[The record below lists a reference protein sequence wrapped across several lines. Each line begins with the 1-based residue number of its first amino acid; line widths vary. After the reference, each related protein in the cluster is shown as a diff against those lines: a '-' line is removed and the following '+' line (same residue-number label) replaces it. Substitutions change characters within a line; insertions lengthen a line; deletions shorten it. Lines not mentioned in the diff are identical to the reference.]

1 MTTYRTLDFWT
12 PALHPSTLLN
22 VSVAEPGPSRD
33 PVVRSLPIKHGDF
46 EAVGAI
52 KRLVKT
58 NEGFLAA
65 DDSFRISALTVPV
78 AEDEVPV
85 VTSQSQAKVPS
96 RGLSVWTGLTTIED
110 GAAAISSLSTGRLS
124 LFRGD
129 ANPVGTF
136 KAGGPVLATSSP
148 GSGSLFALGGK
159 EVEVSVWDASR
170 AFEATASSSDKR
182 KKDDLAPGEV
192 WRAKNVAHNHLQLRQ
207 PVHHLSSA
215 FLPGSSTDLVT
226 GTKSGAVRR
235 YDTRQRKPVGDWKV
249 AREGGVGAVA
259 PGAENELFFADHS
272 NLVAALDLRTGRVLY
287 TVPANATANALL
299 TLPEPVPRFA
309 ELAKTAAAGL
319 ASISSDATFRIFQ
332 TTPPP
337 AVMPKGN
344 WATGGKKSTVLSSAY
359 GVGVGS
365 FVFAGFGSRTEAKPV
380 KEKAEGEEGDEEED
394 EEVDDDEEEEIWEGM
409 DEANADSDDDSSE
422 DEAPVKKQR
431 RRQ

>member
-12 PALHPSTLLN
+12 PALHPSTLLS

-33 PVVRSLPIKHGDF
+33 PVVRSLPIKHGEY

-58 NEGFLAA
+58 NEGLLAA
-65 DDSFRISALTVPV
+65 DDAFRISALTIPV
-78 AEDEVPV
+78 AEDEVPI

-96 RGLSVWTGLTTIED
+96 QGLSVWTGLTTVDD

-129 ANPVGTF
+129 AASAGSF
-136 KAGGPVLATSSP
+136 KAGGPVLTLSSP
-148 GSGSLFALGGK
+148 GAGSLFALGGK

-170 AFEATASSSDKR
+170 AFEGKTSDKR
-182 KKDDLAPGEV
+182 KKDELAPGEV
-192 WRAKNVAHNHLQLRQ
+192 WRAKNVPHNNLQLRQ
-207 PVHHLSSA
+207 PVHHLASA
-215 FLPGSSTDLVT
+215 FLPGSSSDLVT
-226 GTKSGAVRR
+226 GTKSGNVRR
-235 YDTRQRKPVGDWKV
+235 YDTRQRKPTGDWKV

-259 PGAENELFFADHS
+259 PGSAEHELFFADHS

-299 TLPEPVPRFA
+299 ALPDPEPRFA
-309 ELAKTAAAGL
+309 ELAKSAAAGL
-319 ASISSDATFRIFQ
+319 ASISSDATFRLFQ
-332 TTPPP
+332 TTPVP

-365 FVFAGFGSRTEAKPV
+365 FVFAGFGSRTEAKPP
-380 KEKAEGEEGDEEED
+380 KEAKEGEDEDED
-394 EEVDDDEEEEIWEGM
+394 EEVDDDEEEELWEGM
-409 DEANADSDDDSSE
+409 DDAGSDDEDDDSSE
-422 DEAPVKKQR
+422 DEAPAKKQR

>member
-1 MTTYRTLDFWT
+1 M
-12 PALHPSTLLN
+12 
-22 VSVAEPGPSRD
+22 
-33 PVVRSLPIKHGDF
+33 
-46 EAVGAI
+46 
-52 KRLVKT
+52 
-58 NEGFLAA
+58 
-65 DDSFRISALTVPV
+65 
-78 AEDEVPV
+78 
-85 VTSQSQAKVPS
+85 TSQSQAKVPS
-96 RGLSVWTGLTTIED
+96 RGLSVWTGLTVVED

-136 KAGGPVLATSSP
+136 KAAGPVLTTSSP
-148 GSGSLFALGGK
+148 GAGSLFALGGK

-170 AFEATASSSDKR
+170 AFDASAASSSDKR
-182 KKDDLAPGEV
+182 KKDELAPGEV
-192 WRAKNVAHNHLQLRQ
+192 WRAKNVPHNHLQLRQ

-287 TVPANATANALL
+287 TVPANATASSLL

-319 ASISSDATFRIFQ
+319 ASISSDATFRVFQ

-380 KEKAEGEEGDEEED
+380 KEKAEGEDGEEEED
-394 EEVDDDEEEEIWEGM
+394 EDVDDDEEEEIWDGM
-409 DEANADSDDDSSE
+409 DEANVDSDDDSSE
-422 DEAPVKKQR
+422 DEAPAKKQR